1 MLAQSGF
8 GALQS
13 QHFSLPGILT
23 STSNVLNNNN
33 YLIKQK
39 LKYITS
45 INRIIFNKKDY
56 LDFLIF
62 GVGKFSLEP
71 SSS

>member
-39 LKYITS
+39 LKYIT
-45 INRIIFNKKDY
+45 KK
-56 LDFLIF
+56 IT
-62 GVGKFSLEP
+62 
-71 SSS
+71 

>member
-23 STSNVLNNNN
+23 STSNVLSSKN
-33 YLIKQK
+33 YLIKQE
-39 LKYITS
+39 LNT
-45 INRIIFNKKDY
+45 
-56 LDFLIF
+56 
-62 GVGKFSLEP
+62 
-71 SSS
+71 